1 MVPRDRLTML
11 REHAEWD
18 EVVRT
23 VASSPFSR
31 IPVYRESTDHVI
43 GTLRVKDLVDRFI
56 QEGPVPLETLMRPIT
71 QVAPDLP
78 ADRVIG
84 LMRDRRAHQAVV
96 VDEDGRLAGLIT
108 IQDLLGE
115 LLEMQPKAAR

>member
-1 MVPRDRLTML
+1 MVPED
-11 REHAEWD
+11 AGWD
-18 EVVRT
+18 DLVRT

-31 IPVYRESTDHVI
+31 IPVYRASTDQII

-56 QEGPVPLETLMRPIT
+56 QEGPVPLERLMRPIT

-84 LMRDRRAHQAVV
+84 LMRERRAHQAVV
-96 VDEDGRLAGLIT
+96 TGPDGSLAGLIT
-108 IQDLLGE
+108 IQDLLDE
-115 LLEMQPKAAR
+115 LLGLQSKAARS